1 MWEQLADA
9 FRRLWSRAQQS
20 KEQVLEARARARFW
34 DQVGEGRREAEDQ
47 SQPPAEDGT
56 CR

>member
-9 FRRLWSRAQQS
+9 FRRLWSRAQRTR
-20 KEQVLEARARARFW
+20 EQAVEARERARFW

-47 SQPPAEDGT
+47 SQPPAKDGA
-56 CR
+56 CQ